1 MEENINGFEIYYSIV
16 NIVDY
21 LALADIDRNDAS
33 ELYRILDK
41 LLRIEA
47 DRMGEDVN
55 GAFEAIADANDVGG
69 VKTWQEMVA
78 EIKKLHE
85 SGERG

>member
-1 MEENINGFEIYYSIV
+1 MENINRVEIYYSII

-21 LALADIDRNDAS
+21 LALADIDKNDAS

-55 GAFEAIADANDVGG
+55 NTFNSIADANDVAN
-69 VKTWQEMVA
+69 VKSWQEMVEA
-78 EIKKLHE
+78 FKELYNK
-85 SGERG
+85 GERR

>member
-1 MEENINGFEIYYSIV
+1 MKNINRVEIYYSII

-55 GAFEAIADANDVGG
+55 NTFNAIADANDVSG
-69 VKTWQEMVA
+69 VKSWQEMVEA
-78 EIKKLHE
+78 FKELFAK
-85 SGERG
+85 GERV